1 MGEFDGRLKRVL
13 KIRLKY
19 SYSLQYIFLFKI
31 KILTIIFYCQ
41 TDNCIVDCVLKVLE
55 KKI

>member
-19 SYSLQYIFLFKI
+19 SYPLQFIFLFKI
-31 KILTIIFYCQ
+31 KLLTIKFYCQ
-41 TDNCIVDCVLKVLE
+41 TGNCIVDCVLKDLE
-55 KKI
+55 KRA